1 MCGTTIAHGCTT
13 RGHPQSG
20 KTHGMRHSA
29 HHVSG
34 RSHLAKEGVMK
45 QTVTGLFK
53 TYDEA
58 RHAQDALLQRGFAA
72 SDIDLPV
79 HTEGVLAGIERLVTS
94 FFSTTGDARRNAEAP
109 SGLTP
114 PPDEAVRIGVHV
126 NDEAHADL
134 ACQTLREEHAT
145 EVALRGSP
153 WAWPATERPVAREH
167 SALDELG
174 LSEFADAMRRR
185 ASQAGEAHET
195 AQQAAPASTTQA
207 PPTSEAEA
215 TVLTSASAP
224 GAGAV
229 MGAHHVDVPGAPEAT
244 RPAAGV
250 APQIPDEFLEYE
262 EDNPEH
268 HKDMPGQSR
277 TLH

>member
-1 MCGTTIAHGCTT
+1 
-13 RGHPQSG
+13 
-20 KTHGMRHSA
+20 
-29 HHVSG
+29 
-34 RSHLAKEGVMK
+34 MK
-45 QTVTGLFK
+45 QTVTGVFQ

-72 SDIDLPV
+72 DDIDLPARS
-79 HTEGVLAGIERLVTS
+79 EGVLAGIERLVGS
-94 FFSTTGDARRNAEAP
+94 LFSSTGDLRRTTETQTGMTPAP
-109 SGLTP
+109 G
-114 PPDEAVRIGVHV
+114 EAVRIGVHV
-126 NDEAHADL
+126 SDEAHANL
-134 ACQTLREEHAT
+134 AYETLREEHAT
-145 EVALRGSP
+145 EVALRGTP
-153 WAWPATERPVAREH
+153 WAWPATDRPVAREH

-185 ASQAGEAHET
+185 AAQAEAARE
-195 AQQAAPASTTQA
+195 QASANPSVDPAVE
-207 PPTSEAEA
+207 PMRPTSEAEA

-262 EDNPEH
+262 EDTPEH
-268 HKDMPGQSR
+268 HKDMPGQRR

>member
-1 MCGTTIAHGCTT
+1 
-13 RGHPQSG
+13 
-20 KTHGMRHSA
+20 
-29 HHVSG
+29 
-34 RSHLAKEGVMK
+34 MK

-72 SDIDLPV
+72 SDIDLPA

-94 FFSTTGDARRNAEAP
+94 FFSTTSDVRRSAETQP
-109 SGLTP
+109 GMTP
-114 PPDEAVRIGVHV
+114 PPGESVRIGVHV
-126 NDEAHADL
+126 SDEAHADL
-134 ACQTLREEHAT
+134 ARETLREEHAT
-145 EVALRGSP
+145 EVALRGSS
-153 WAWPATERPVAREH
+153 WAWPATDRPVAREH

-174 LSEFADAMRRR
+174 LSDVADAMRRR
-185 ASQAGEAHET
+185 AAQAEQTRKA
-195 AQQAAPASTTQA
+195 AQEAAPATPNA
-207 PPTSEAEA
+207 PERPTSAAEA
-215 TVLTSASAP
+215 TVLASASAP

-229 MGAHHVDVPGAPEAT
+229 MGAHHVDVPAAPEAT
-244 RPAAGV
+244 RPAAGT

-262 EDNPEH
+262 EDIPEH

>member
-1 MCGTTIAHGCTT
+1 
-13 RGHPQSG
+13 
-20 KTHGMRHSA
+20 
-29 HHVSG
+29 
-34 RSHLAKEGVMK
+34 MK
-45 QTVTGLFK
+45 QTVTGVFQ

-72 SDIDLPV
+72 GDIDLPAR
-79 HTEGVLAGIERLVTS
+79 TEGVLAGIERLVGS
-94 FFSTTGDARRNAEAP
+94 FFSSTGDMRRTTEAQT
-109 SGLTP
+109 GMP
-114 PPDEAVRIGVHV
+114 PPPGEAVRIGVHV
-126 NDEAHADL
+126 SDEAHANL
-134 ACQTLREEHAT
+134 AYETLREEHAT
-145 EVALRGSP
+145 EVALRGTP
-153 WAWPATERPVAREH
+153 WAWPATDRPVAREH

-185 ASQAGEAHET
+185 AAQTEAAREQRSVDPT
-195 AQQAAPASTTQA
+195 VEPTVE
-207 PPTSEAEA
+207 PMRPTSEAEA

-262 EDNPEH
+262 EDTPEH
-268 HKDMPGQSR
+268 HKDMPGQRR

>member
-1 MCGTTIAHGCTT
+1 
-13 RGHPQSG
+13 
-20 KTHGMRHSA
+20 
-29 HHVSG
+29 
-34 RSHLAKEGVMK
+34 MK
-45 QTVTGLFK
+45 QTVTGVFQ

-72 SDIDLPV
+72 GDIDLPARS
-79 HTEGVLAGIERLVTS
+79 EGVLAGIERLVGS
-94 FFSTTGDARRNAEAP
+94 LFSSTGDLRRATETQT
-109 SGLTP
+109 GMTP
-114 PPDEAVRIGVHV
+114 PPGEAVRIGVHV
-126 NDEAHADL
+126 SDEAHANL
-134 ACQTLREEHAT
+134 AYETLREEHAT
-145 EVALRGSP
+145 EVALRGTP
-153 WAWPATERPVAREH
+153 WAWPAADRPVAREH

-185 ASQAGEAHET
+185 A
-195 AQQAAPASTTQA
+195 AQTQGAREQAPASSSVDPA
-207 PPTSEAEA
+207 VEPMRPTSEAEA

-262 EDNPEH
+262 EDTPEH
-268 HKDMPGQSR
+268 HKDMPGQRR

>member
-1 MCGTTIAHGCTT
+1 
-13 RGHPQSG
+13 
-20 KTHGMRHSA
+20 
-29 HHVSG
+29 
-34 RSHLAKEGVMK
+34 MK
-45 QTVTGLFK
+45 QTVTGVFQ

-72 SDIDLPV
+72 GDIDLPAR
-79 HTEGVLAGIERLVTS
+79 TEGVLAGIERLVGS
-94 FFSTTGDARRNAEAP
+94 FFSSTGDVRRTTEAQT
-109 SGLTP
+109 GMTP
-114 PPDEAVRIGVHV
+114 PPGETVRIGVHV
-126 NDEAHADL
+126 SDEAHANL
-134 ACQTLREEHAT
+134 AYETLREEHAT
-145 EVALRGSP
+145 EVALRGTP
-153 WAWPATERPVAREH
+153 WAWAATDHPVAREH

-185 ASQAGEAHET
+185 AAQTEAARDHGSAEPT
-195 AQQAAPASTTQA
+195 LAPDIDPTVEPMR
-207 PPTSEAEA
+207 PPSEAEA

-244 RPAAGV
+244 RPAAGA

-262 EDNPEH
+262 EDTPEH
-268 HKDMPGQSR
+268 HKDMPGQRR

>member
-1 MCGTTIAHGCTT
+1 
-13 RGHPQSG
+13 
-20 KTHGMRHSA
+20 
-29 HHVSG
+29 
-34 RSHLAKEGVMK
+34 MK

-53 TYDEA
+53 TYDDA

-72 SDIDLPV
+72 SDIDLPA

-94 FFSTTGDARRNAEAP
+94 FFSTTGDARRSAEAQ

-114 PPDEAVRIGVHV
+114 PPGEAVRIGVHV
-126 NDEAHADL
+126 SDEAHADL
-134 ACQTLREEHAT
+134 ACETLREEHAT

-153 WAWPATERPVAREH
+153 WAWPATDRPMAREH

-185 ASQAGEAHET
+185 T
-195 AQQAAPASTTQA
+195 AQAEEAREPVQGQPA
-207 PPTSEAEA
+207 SEAEA

-229 MGAHHVDVPGAPEAT
+229 MGAHHVDVPTAPEAT

-262 EDNPEH
+262 EDIPEH
-268 HKDMPGQSR
+268 HKDMPGQTR

>member
-1 MCGTTIAHGCTT
+1 
-13 RGHPQSG
+13 
-20 KTHGMRHSA
+20 
-29 HHVSG
+29 
-34 RSHLAKEGVMK
+34 MK
-45 QTVTGLFK
+45 QTVTGVFQ

-72 SDIDLPV
+72 GDIDLPAR
-79 HTEGVLAGIERLVTS
+79 TEGVLAGIERLVGS
-94 FFSTTGDARRNAEAP
+94 FFSSTGDVRRTTEAQT
-109 SGLTP
+109 GMTP
-114 PPDEAVRIGVHV
+114 PPGEAVRIGVHV
-126 NDEAHADL
+126 SDEAHANL
-134 ACQTLREEHAT
+134 AYETLREEHAT
-145 EVALRGSP
+145 EVALRGTP
-153 WAWPATERPVAREH
+153 WAWPATDRPVAREH

-185 ASQAGEAHET
+185 AAQTEAAREQGSVDPT
-195 AQQAAPASTTQA
+195 LDPNIERTVE
-207 PPTSEAEA
+207 PMRPTSEAEA

-244 RPAAGV
+244 RPAAGA

-262 EDNPEH
+262 EDTPEH
-268 HKDMPGQSR
+268 HKDMPGQRR

>member
-1 MCGTTIAHGCTT
+1 
-13 RGHPQSG
+13 
-20 KTHGMRHSA
+20 
-29 HHVSG
+29 
-34 RSHLAKEGVMK
+34 MK

-53 TYDEA
+53 TYDDA
-58 RHAQDALLQRGFAA
+58 RHAQEALLQRGFAA
-72 SDIDLPV
+72 GDIDLPA

-94 FFSTTGDARRNAEAP
+94 FFSATGDARRTTETQ

-126 NDEAHADL
+126 SDEAHADL
-134 ACQTLREEHAT
+134 ACETLRAEHAT

-153 WAWPATERPVAREH
+153 WAWPATDRPVAREH

-185 ASQAGEAHET
+185 AAQAGEAHEPG
-195 AQQAAPASTTQA
+195 QQPAPATAEQA
-207 PPTSEAEA
+207 RPTSEAEA

-229 MGAHHVDVPGAPEAT
+229 MGTHHVDVPTAPEAT
-244 RPAAGV
+244 RPAAGA

-262 EDNPEH
+262 EDIPEH
-268 HKDMPGQSR
+268 HKDMPGQTR

>member
-1 MCGTTIAHGCTT
+1 
-13 RGHPQSG
+13 
-20 KTHGMRHSA
+20 
-29 HHVSG
+29 
-34 RSHLAKEGVMK
+34 MK
-45 QTVTGLFK
+45 QTVTGVFQ

-72 SDIDLPV
+72 GDIDLPAR
-79 HTEGVLAGIERLVTS
+79 TEGVLAGIERLVGS
-94 FFSTTGDARRNAEAP
+94 FFSSTGDVRRTTEAQT
-109 SGLTP
+109 GMTP
-114 PPDEAVRIGVHV
+114 PPGEAVRIGVHV
-126 NDEAHADL
+126 SDEAHANL
-134 ACQTLREEHAT
+134 AYETLREEHAA
-145 EVALRGSP
+145 EVALRGAP
-153 WAWPATERPVAREH
+153 WAWPATDRPVAREH

-185 ASQAGEAHET
+185 AAQTEA
-195 AQQAAPASTTQA
+195 ARAQA
-207 PPTSEAEA
+207 PVEPTLDPTVEPMRPTSEAEA

-229 MGAHHVDVPGAPEAT
+229 MGAHHVDVPAAPEAT

-262 EDNPEH
+262 EDTPEH
-268 HKDMPGQSR
+268 HKDMPGQRR

>member
-1 MCGTTIAHGCTT
+1 
-13 RGHPQSG
+13 
-20 KTHGMRHSA
+20 
-29 HHVSG
+29 
-34 RSHLAKEGVMK
+34 MK
-45 QTVTGLFK
+45 QTVTGVFQ

-72 SDIDLPV
+72 GDIDLPAR
-79 HTEGVLAGIERLVTS
+79 TEGVLAGIERLVGS
-94 FFSTTGDARRNAEAP
+94 FFSSTGDARRTTEVQT
-109 SGLTP
+109 GMTP
-114 PPDEAVRIGVHV
+114 PPGKAVRIGVHV
-126 NDEAHADL
+126 SDEAHANL
-134 ACQTLREEHAT
+134 AYETLREEHAT
-145 EVALRGSP
+145 EVALRGTP
-153 WAWPATERPVAREH
+153 WAWPATDRPVAREH

-185 ASQAGEAHET
+185 AAQTEAARERGSV
-195 AQQAAPASTTQA
+195 APTVEPTVE
-207 PPTSEAEA
+207 PVRPTSEAEA

-262 EDNPEH
+262 EDTPEH
-268 HKDMPGQSR
+268 HKDMPGQRR

>member
-1 MCGTTIAHGCTT
+1 
-13 RGHPQSG
+13 
-20 KTHGMRHSA
+20 
-29 HHVSG
+29 
-34 RSHLAKEGVMK
+34 MK
-45 QTVTGLFK
+45 QTVTGVFQ
-53 TYDEA
+53 TYEEA

-72 SDIDLPV
+72 GDIDLPAR
-79 HTEGVLAGIERLVTS
+79 TEGVLAGIERLVGS
-94 FFSTTGDARRNAEAP
+94 FFSSTGDARRTTEAQT
-109 SGLTP
+109 GMTP
-114 PPDEAVRIGVHV
+114 PPGEAVRIGVHV
-126 NDEAHADL
+126 SDEAHANL
-134 ACQTLREEHAT
+134 AYETLREEHAT
-145 EVALRGSP
+145 EVALRGTP
-153 WAWPATERPVAREH
+153 WAWPATDRPVAREH

-185 ASQAGEAHET
+185 A
-195 AQQAAPASTTQA
+195 AQTDAAREQSSVDPTVEPTVE
-207 PPTSEAEA
+207 PMRPTSEAEA

-262 EDNPEH
+262 EDTPEH
-268 HKDMPGQSR
+268 HKDMPGQRR

>member
-1 MCGTTIAHGCTT
+1 
-13 RGHPQSG
+13 
-20 KTHGMRHSA
+20 
-29 HHVSG
+29 
-34 RSHLAKEGVMK
+34 MK

-58 RHAQDALLQRGFAA
+58 RHAQAALLQRGFAA
-72 SDIDLPV
+72 SDIDLPA
-79 HTEGVLAGIERLVTS
+79 HTDGVLAGIERLVTS
-94 FFSTTGDARRNAEAP
+94 FFSTTGDVRRTTE
-109 SGLTP
+109 SQVGLTP

-134 ACQTLREEHAT
+134 ACTTLREEHAM

-153 WAWPATERPVAREH
+153 WAWPAADRPVAREH

-174 LSEFADAMRRR
+174 LADIADAMRRR
-185 ASQAGEAHET
+185 T
-195 AQQAAPASTTQA
+195 AQTGTAPEPSQEPAAVRPTT
-207 PPTSEAEA
+207 EAEE

-229 MGAHHVDVPGAPEAT
+229 MGAHHVDVPAAPEAT

-262 EDNPEH
+262 EDIPAH
-268 HKDMPGQSR
+268 HKDVPGQTR

>member
-1 MCGTTIAHGCTT
+1 
-13 RGHPQSG
+13 
-20 KTHGMRHSA
+20 
-29 HHVSG
+29 
-34 RSHLAKEGVMK
+34 MK

-72 SDIDLPV
+72 SDIDLPA

-94 FFSTTGDARRNAEAP
+94 FFSSTGDVRRPPDTP
-109 SGLTP
+109 SGMTP
-114 PPDEAVRIGVHV
+114 PPGETVRIGVHV
-126 NDEAHADL
+126 SDEAHADL
-134 ACQTLREEHAT
+134 ACETLREEHAT

-174 LSEFADAMRRR
+174 LADIAEAMRRR
-185 ASQAGEAHET
+185 TPPAEAVPT
-195 AQQAAPASTTQA
+195 PAQEAAPAMSTR
-207 PPTSEAEA
+207 PTSEAEA

-229 MGAHHVDVPGAPEAT
+229 MGAHHVDVPAAPEAT
-244 RPAAGV
+244 RPAAGA

-262 EDNPEH
+262 EDTPEH
-268 HKDMPGQSR
+268 HKDMPGQTR

>member
-1 MCGTTIAHGCTT
+1 
-13 RGHPQSG
+13 
-20 KTHGMRHSA
+20 
-29 HHVSG
+29 
-34 RSHLAKEGVMK
+34 MK

-53 TYDEA
+53 TYDDA

-72 SDIDLPV
+72 SDIDLPA

-94 FFSTTGDARRNAEAP
+94 FFSTTGDARRTAEGQ

-114 PPDEAVRIGVHV
+114 PPGEAVRIGVHV
-126 NDEAHADL
+126 SDEAHADL
-134 ACQTLREEHAT
+134 ACETLREEHAT

-153 WAWPATERPVAREH
+153 WAWPATDRPMAREH

-174 LSEFADAMRRR
+174 LSDFADAMRRR
-185 ASQAGEAHET
+185 SSQAGDAHEP
-195 AQQAAPASTTQA
+195 AQQAVPTSRAPLH
-207 PPTSEAEA
+207 PTSEAEA

-229 MGAHHVDVPGAPEAT
+229 MGAPHVDVPTAPEAT

-262 EDNPEH
+262 EDIPEH
-268 HKDMPGQSR
+268 HKDMPGQTPR

>member
-1 MCGTTIAHGCTT
+1 M
-13 RGHPQSG
+13 
-20 KTHGMRHSA
+20 
-29 HHVSG
+29 
-34 RSHLAKEGVMK
+34 
-45 QTVTGLFK
+45 
-53 TYDEA
+53 
-58 RHAQDALLQRGFAA
+58 QRGFAA
-72 SDIDLPV
+72 SDIDLPA

-94 FFSTTGDARRNAEAP
+94 FFSTTGDARRTAEAQ

-114 PPDEAVRIGVHV
+114 PPGEAVRIGVHV
-126 NDEAHADL
+126 SDEAHADL
-134 ACQTLREEHAT
+134 ACETLREEHAT

-153 WAWPATERPVAREH
+153 WAWPATDRPMAREH

-185 ASQAGEAHET
+185 TAQAGEANEPVQ
-195 AQQAAPASTTQA
+195 AQ
-207 PPTSEAEA
+207 PTSEAEA

-229 MGAHHVDVPGAPEAT
+229 MGAHHVDVPTAPEAT
-244 RPAAGV
+244 RPAAGA

-262 EDNPEH
+262 EDIPEH
-268 HKDMPGQSR
+268 HKDMPGQTR

>member
-1 MCGTTIAHGCTT
+1 
-13 RGHPQSG
+13 
-20 KTHGMRHSA
+20 
-29 HHVSG
+29 
-34 RSHLAKEGVMK
+34 MK

-72 SDIDLPV
+72 SDIDLPA

-94 FFSTTGDARRNAEAP
+94 FFSSTGDVRRSANEP
-109 SGLTP
+109 PGTTP
-114 PPDEAVRIGVHV
+114 PPQEAVRIGVHV
-126 NDEAHADL
+126 SDEAHADL
-134 ACQTLREEHAT
+134 ACTTLREEHAT
-145 EVALRGSP
+145 DVALRGSP
-153 WAWPATERPVAREH
+153 WAWPATDRPVAREH

-174 LSEFADAMRRR
+174 LSDFADAMRRR
-185 ASQAGEAHET
+185 T
-195 AQQAAPASTTQA
+195 AQADEGHQGTQGSAADAPMRPAN
-207 PPTSEAEA
+207 EAEA

-229 MGAHHVDVPGAPEAT
+229 MGAHHVDVDVPAAPEAT
-244 RPAAGV
+244 RPAAGA

-262 EDNPEH
+262 EDTPEH